1 MATDAGTDALDSIG
15 LHTSGHGL
23 TRDHLKAVVARV
35 LARLTVQ
42 GGKRSPAA
50 LRGRSLHCRKRMQTR
65 EQCSH
70 MASNWR
76 IPWCDLDVFMSSD
89 ADETVYATSLA
100 ARRD

>member
-42 GGKRSPAA
+42 GGKLSPAA
-50 LRGRSLHCRKRMQTR
+50 LRGRSLHCRKQMQAR
-65 EQCSH
+65 EQSSH
-70 MASNWR
+70 MASNWP
-76 IPWCDLDVFMSSD
+76 ISWCDWDVFMSCD
-89 ADETVYATSLA
+89 AVQTVYTT
-100 ARRD
+100 